1 MTPDWIAPKRT
12 ALLLIDM
19 QVDFASPDGAMA
31 ERGADLDDVP
41 AALAQAQRLADAAR
55 TVKVPVIFVRL
66 ISHPGS
72 ESKVAR
78 EASQRHGDE
87 APLCAEGTPGADFFG
102 PQPKPGEAIISKSR
116 FNAFA
121 GTGLAGQLHGQ
132 GIDTLV
138 LAGLTTECCVAATA
152 WAAFELDF
160 HVFIAADACA
170 AYEEDLHFSTL
181 EALQLSGAMLGE
193 AAEFAQNW
201 KKSI

>member
-1 MTPDWIAPKRT
+1 MTPDWIASKRT

-31 ERGADLDDVP
+31 DRGADLDDVP
-41 AALAQAQRLADAAR
+41 AALAQAQKLADAAR
-55 TVKVPVIFVRL
+55 AAKVPVVFVRL
-66 ISHPGS
+66 ITKPGT
-72 ESKVAR
+72 ESQVAR

-87 APLCAEGTPGADFFG
+87 APLCIEGTSGADFFG
-102 PQPKPGEAIISKSR
+102 TQPRPGEAVISKSR
-116 FNAFA
+116 FSAFA
-121 GTGLAGQLHGQ
+121 GTGLADQLRGQ

-152 WAAFELDF
+152 WSAFEQDF

-181 EALQLSGAMLGE
+181 EALQLSGALLGE
-193 AAEFAQNW
+193 TAEFAQNW

>member
-12 ALLLIDM
+12 ALILIDF
-19 QVDFASPDGAMA
+19 QVDFASPGGAMA
-31 ERGADLDDVP
+31 DRGADLDDVP
-41 AALAQAQRLADAAR
+41 AALAQATRLADAAR
-55 TVKVPVIFVRL
+55 AAKVPVVFVRL
-66 ISHPGS
+66 ISRPGT

-78 EASQRHGDE
+78 EANQRHGDE
-87 APLCAEGTPGADFFG
+87 APLCVEGTPGADFFG
-102 PQPKPGEAIISKSR
+102 PQPKSGEAIISKSR

-121 GTGLAGQLHGQ
+121 GTGLSDLLHGQ

-152 WAAFELDF
+152 WSAFELDF

-193 AAEFAQNW
+193 TGEFAQNW

>member
-1 MTPDWIAPKRT
+1 MTPDWIAPRRT

-19 QVDFASPDGAMA
+19 QVDFASPDGAMGS
-31 ERGADLDDVP
+31 RGADLDDVP
-41 AALAQAQRLADAAR
+41 AALAQATMLADAAR
-55 TVKVPVIFVRL
+55 AAKVPVIFVRL
-66 ISHPGS
+66 ITKAGS

-78 EASQRHGDE
+78 EVRQRHGDE
-87 APLCAEGTPGADFFG
+87 PALCVEGTPGADFFG
-102 PQPKPGEAIISKSR
+102 PQPKPGEDIISKSR

-121 GTGLAGQLHGQ
+121 GTSLADQLRGQ

-152 WAAFELDF
+152 WSAFEQDF

-193 AAEFAQNW
+193 TAVFAQNW
-201 KKSI
+201 KKSS

>member
-12 ALLLIDM
+12 AVLLIDY
-19 QVDFASPDGAMA
+19 QVDFASPGGAMA
-31 ERGADLDDVP
+31 ERSADLDDVP
-41 AALAQAQRLADAAR
+41 AALAQARRLADAAR
-55 TVKVPVIFVRL
+55 AAAVPVIFVRL
-66 ISHPGS
+66 ISRPGT

-87 APLCAEGTPGADFFG
+87 PPLCVEGAPGADFFG
-102 PQPKPGEAIISKSR
+102 PQPKAGEAIISKSR

-121 GTGLAGQLHGQ
+121 GTGLAEQLHAK

-152 WAAFELDF
+152 WSAFELDF

-170 AYEEDLHFSTL
+170 AYEEELHFSTL
-181 EALQLSGAMLGE
+181 EALQLSGAMLAE
-193 AAEFAQNW
+193 AGEFAQIW
-201 KKSI
+201 KKSS

>member
-12 ALLLIDM
+12 ALLLIDF

-31 ERGADLDDVP
+31 ARGADLDDVP

-55 TVKVPVIFVRL
+55 TAKVPVIFVRL
-66 ISHPGS
+66 VTKPGT

-78 EASQRHGDE
+78 EASRRHGDE
-87 APLCAEGTPGADFFG
+87 PPLCAQGKRGADFFG
-102 PQPKPGEAIISKSR
+102 PQPGPGEAVISKSR
-116 FNAFA
+116 FSAFA
-121 GTGLAGQLHGQ
+121 GTGLADQLHAQ

-152 WAAFELDF
+152 WSGFELDF

-181 EALQLSGAMLGE
+181 EALQLSGALLAE
-193 AAEFAQNW
+193 AGEFAQVW

>member
-12 ALLLIDM
+12 ALLLIDF

-31 ERGADLDDVP
+31 DRGADLDDVP
-41 AALAQAQRLADAAR
+41 AALAQAVRLADAAR
-55 TVKVPVIFVRL
+55 AAHVPVVFVRL
-66 ISHPGS
+66 ITRPGS

-87 APLCAEGTPGADFFG
+87 PPLCAEGTHGADFFG
-102 PQPKPGEAIISKSR
+102 PRPKPGEAIISKSR

-121 GTGLAGQLHGQ
+121 GTGLADQLHGQ

-152 WAAFELDF
+152 WAGFELDF

-193 AAEFAQNW
+193 TAEFAQNW
-201 KKSI
+201 KRPS

>member
-1 MTPDWIAPKRT
+1 
-12 ALLLIDM
+12 
-19 QVDFASPDGAMA
+19 
-31 ERGADLDDVP
+31 
-41 AALAQAQRLADAAR
+41 
-55 TVKVPVIFVRL
+55 VPVVFVRL
-66 ISHPGS
+66 IAKPGT

-87 APLCAEGTPGADFFG
+87 APLCVEGTPGAAFFG
-102 PQPKPGEAIISKSR
+102 PQPKPGETVISKSR
-116 FNAFA
+116 FSAFA
-121 GTGLAGQLHGQ
+121 GTGLADQLHAQ

-152 WAAFELDF
+152 WSGFEQDF

-193 AAEFAQNW
+193 TAEFAQAW

>member
-1 MTPDWIAPKRT
+1 MTPDWIAPRRT

-19 QVDFASPDGAMA
+19 QVDFASPDGAMGT
-31 ERGADLDDVP
+31 RGADLDDVP
-41 AALAQAQRLADAAR
+41 AALAQAARLADAAR
-55 TVKVPVIFVRL
+55 AAKVPVIFVRL
-66 ISHPGS
+66 ITKSGS

-87 APLCAEGTPGADFFG
+87 PPLCVEGTPGADFFG

-121 GTGLAGQLHGQ
+121 GTGLADQLHGQ

-152 WAAFELDF
+152 WSAFEHDF

-181 EALQLSGAMLGE
+181 EALQLSGAMLSE
-193 AAEFAQNW
+193 TSEFAQNW
-201 KKSI
+201 KKSS